1 MHAKHFGCTSLSSF
15 PAAYWAICVSAAA
28 YTTGWDSRKGSRI
41 VKRRLRE
48 ARYEIR
54 RTILKLGRG
63 EYISDGDDAT
73 HDGVNAAE
81 VEVAARSESWDGEGT
96 VREHEAG
103 IEGAEIALLHTAD
116 MGHCMF

>member
-1 MHAKHFGCTSLSSF
+1 MHAKHFGCTALSSS

-28 YTTGWDSRKGSRI
+28 YTMGWDSRKGSQI
-41 VKRRLRE
+41 VKRRLRA

-54 RTILKLGRG
+54 TTILKLGGGKR
-63 EYISDGDDAT
+63 ISDGDDAP

-81 VEVAARSESWDGEGT
+81 VGVAAGSESRDGEGA

-103 IEGAEIALLHTAD
+103 IEGAEIGLLHTAD
-116 MGHCMF
+116 MGHGMF